1 MERRHPE
8 RILNARHP
16 EDIAHFIACTLGSAI
31 LIVVHRLP
39 GMIRAFQQL
48 EDRAVAPRDNHVTI
62 KCCWF
67 GSVLRLLAAPLLLT
81 ACQQETSM
89 KAPEARPVRTMTV
102 EKKEIGELVTLTGHI
117 QAENE
122 ATLAFRIPGRMIER
136 RAGVGDRV
144 EPAQVLAKLDPQNE
158 LNRLRSAQ
166 ARLIAAQGRLR
177 EARNN
182 FAREQSLL
190 AKKYTTKALFDQAQT
205 AVQTTQSDVDDA
217 QAQLRIA
224 QDQLSY
230 TELKADDAGTIIAR
244 GAETGEVVQA
254 GQMIFRL
261 ARERGWDAVFDVPA
275 QLLRS
280 TPRDPKI
287 TVALIDDPSAIATG
301 RVRQID
307 PQADPLTRTFRVRV
321 TIIDPPA
328 AMRLGATVVG
338 RMQLNPSRAISIPA
352 TALTEF
358 DRQPSVWIVDPSTLT
373 VSMRKIDV
381 VRFDPGTVVISQGLD
396 DGEIVVTAGVQA
408 LHPGQKVRLLGA
420 PS

>member
-1 MERRHPE
+1 
-8 RILNARHP
+8 
-16 EDIAHFIACTLGSAI
+16 
-31 LIVVHRLP
+31 
-39 GMIRAFQQL
+39 
-48 EDRAVAPRDNHVTI
+48 
-62 KCCWF
+62 
-67 GSVLRLLAAPLLLT
+67 
-81 ACQQETSM
+81 
-89 KAPEARPVRTMTV
+89 
-102 EKKEIGELVTLTGHI
+102 
-117 QAENE
+117 
-122 ATLAFRIPGRMIER
+122 
-136 RAGVGDRV
+136 
-144 EPAQVLAKLDPQNE
+144 
-158 LNRLRSAQ
+158 
-166 ARLIAAQGRLR
+166 
-177 EARNN
+177 
-182 FAREQSLL
+182 
-190 AKKYTTKALFDQAQT
+190 
-205 AVQTTQSDVDDA
+205 
-217 QAQLRIA
+217 
-224 QDQLSY
+224 
-230 TELKADDAGTIIAR
+230 
-244 GAETGEVVQA
+244 
-254 GQMIFRL
+254 MIFRL